1 MARLNLY
8 DNIYL
13 TRYDLG
19 NRKSELCQ
27 RIIDD
32 TVKVKLSSNMNVKW
46 FENELSNFFLDECRN
61 IFGKIELTERYTPK
75 CYAFVY
81 NKHFS
86 NIGFVIHDHIDTAT
100 INGAYYLN
108 VPEVDG
114 NKGKITFHDDAN
126 NEIFSYQ
133 PKTFDFLIFPGW
145 LKHRIHKIDSE
156 EFRITI
162 NTEILC
168 NDVWK

>member
-1 MARLNLY
+1 MPSSQISE
-8 DNIYL
+8 NIFL
-13 TRYDLG
+13 TRYDL
-19 NRKSELCQ
+19 SEKRTELYDQ
-27 RIIDD
+27 IISD
-32 TVKVKLSSNMNVKW
+32 TIKIKLSSNMNVKW
-46 FENELSNFFLDECRN
+46 FEEELSEFFLKECEG
-61 IFGKIELTERYTPK
+61 IFGKLELSKKYTTK

-86 NIGFVIHDHIDTAT
+86 NIGFVIHDHVDTAT

-108 VPEVDG
+108 VPEVEG
-114 NKGKITFHDDAN
+114 NTGKISFYDD
-126 NEIFSYQ
+126 NESEVFSYQ

-145 LKHRIHKIDSE
+145 LKHRIHRIDSE

>member
-1 MARLNLY
+1 MIRSIYKNVYLSRYELNDRKEELY
-8 DNIYL
+8 SKIVE
-13 TRYDLG
+13 G
-19 NRKSELCQ
+19 
-27 RIIDD
+27 
-32 TVKVKLSSNMNVKW
+32 TVKFKLNSNVNVDW
-46 FENELSNFFLDECRN
+46 FQQEVSNFFLSECKN
-61 IFGKIELTERYTPK
+61 IFGEITLSNRYTPK

-81 NKHFS
+81 NKYFS
-86 NIGFVIHDHIDTAT
+86 NIGFVIHDHVNTAT

-108 VPEVDG
+108 VPEVEG

-126 NEIFSYQ
+126 SEIFSYQ

-156 EFRITI
+156 EYRITI